1 MIVVVALRGGVLA
14 RQHSRLWSMNSR
26 FSEWTHDFDAA
37 RRLNIHPARPNK
49 GKEDGRRLSIRGW
62 PVKEE
67 VRSKPRTCGE
77 GRMK

>member
-1 MIVVVALRGGVLA
+1 MCVCVRTGPDERETPRTGLCVGHETHALGVNTVCKWVAMAGTCGTRDGGGRG
-14 RQHSRLWSMNSR
+14 
-26 FSEWTHDFDAA
+26 
-37 RRLNIHPARPNK
+37 
-49 GKEDGRRLSIRGW
+49 IRGW

>member
-49 GKEDGRRLSIRGW
+49 GKEDGRRLSSPHNNFSSSRMG
-62 PVKEE
+62 VT
-67 VRSKPRTCGE
+67 RTCAH
-77 GRMK
+77 RPF